1 MYMSRLFGTG
11 MEPEETIEAGQIMGS
26 GGTNSSEEDGQVQD
40 SALNI
45 GCESF
50 E

>member
-1 MYMSRLFGTG
+1 
-11 MEPEETIEAGQIMGS
+11 MGS
-26 GGTNSSEEDGQVQD
+26 GGTNSSEEEGQVQD

-50 E
+50 ELATID